1 MPVKSI
7 QFSLFLKTF
16 SFEQR
21 YDKLIQTH
29 FVIRYSSA
37 LFLFLLLQPL
47 GVVLSE
53 VKGPDIRLGEITFR
67 VREFQS
73 TPSPLRMLEIH
84 IEVLNPSRSSTA
96 PANSIKVVVVPK
108 EVKYSG
114 GASVPGFN
122 PTQEETT
129 FPVPLPPNMGRIL
142 IIGFSL
148 PETKPESITFEVQV
162 NPPDGEKKIVKWE
175 GSGN

>member
-1 MPVKSI
+1 MAKSTRKI
-7 QFSLFLKTF
+7 MT
-16 SFEQR
+16 
-21 YDKLIQTH
+21 
-29 FVIRYSSA
+29 YSSA
-37 LFLFLLLQPL
+37 LFLFLLIQPI
-47 GVVLSE
+47 GVVLSQPQVAQE
-53 VKGPDIRLGEITFR
+53 KGPYISLGEITFG

-73 TPSPLRMLEIH
+73 TPSPLKMLEIH
-84 IEVLNPSRSSTA
+84 IEVLNRSRSSTA
-96 PANSIKVVVVPK
+96 PAASIKAVVVPK
-108 EVKYSG
+108 EVKYPG

-122 PTQEETT
+122 PTHEETT
-129 FPVPLPPNMGRIL
+129 LTVPLLPNTGRIL

>member
-1 MPVKSI
+1 MAK
-7 QFSLFLKTF
+7 LTRKTM
-16 SFEQR
+16 
-21 YDKLIQTH
+21 T
-29 FVIRYSSA
+29 YSSA
-37 LFLFLLLQPL
+37 LFLFLLFQPT
-47 GVVLSE
+47 GVVLSQPHAME
-53 VKGPDIRLGEITFR
+53 EKGPDIRLGEITFG

-73 TPSPLRMLEIH
+73 TPSPLKMLEIH
-84 IEVLNPSRSSTA
+84 IEVLNRSRSSTA

-108 EVKYSG
+108 EVKYPG

-129 FPVPLPPNMGRIL
+129 LTVPLLPNMGRIL

-148 PETKPESITFEVQV
+148 AETKPESITFEIQM
-162 NPPDGEKKIVKWE
+162 NPPEGEKKIVKWE

>member
-1 MPVKSI
+1 MG
-7 QFSLFLKTF
+7 
-16 SFEQR
+16 
-21 YDKLIQTH
+21 KLIRKAI
-29 FVIRYSSA
+29 VYSSV
-37 LFLFLLLQPL
+37 LIFLLFEAMGMVFSQPK
-47 GVVLSE
+47 VVE
-53 VKGPDIRLGEITFR
+53 EKGPDIRLGEITFE

-84 IEVLNPSRSSTA
+84 IEVLNRSRSSTA

-108 EVKYSG
+108 EVKYPG

-122 PTQEETT
+122 PTQEETILT
-129 FPVPLPPNMGRIL
+129 APLLPNTGRIL

-175 GSGN
+175 GGGN

>member
-1 MPVKSI
+1 MAR
-7 QFSLFLKTF
+7 LTRKTM
-16 SFEQR
+16 S
-21 YDKLIQTH
+21 
-29 FVIRYSSA
+29 YSSV
-37 LFLFLLLQPL
+37 LFLFLLIQPL
-47 GVVLSE
+47 GVALSE
-53 VKGPDIRLGEITFR
+53 VKGPDIRLGEITFG

-108 EVKYSG
+108 EVKYPG
-114 GASVPGFN
+114 GVSVPGFN

-129 FPVPLPPNMGRIL
+129 LPVPLPPNMGRIL

-162 NPPDGEKKIVKWE
+162 NPPDGEKKIVIWE

>member
-1 MPVKSI
+1 MGN
-7 QFSLFLKTF
+7 
-16 SFEQR
+16 
-21 YDKLIQTH
+21 LIRKVT
-29 FVIRYSSA
+29 IYSSVMT
-37 LFLFLLLQPL
+37 FLLFEAIGIVFSQPK
-47 GVVLSE
+47 VVE
-53 VKGPDIRLGEITFR
+53 EKGPEIRLGEITSG

-73 TPSPLRMLEIH
+73 TPSPLIMLEVH
-84 IEVLNPSRSSTA
+84 IEILNRSRSSTV
-96 PANSIKVVVVPK
+96 PPNSIKVVAVPK
-108 EVKYSG
+108 ETKYPG
-114 GASVPGFN
+114 GASIPGFN

-129 FPVPLPPNMGRIL
+129 LAVPLLPKTGRIL

>member
-1 MPVKSI
+1 MAK
-7 QFSLFLKTF
+7 LTRKTM
-16 SFEQR
+16 S
-21 YDKLIQTH
+21 
-29 FVIRYSSA
+29 YSSA
-37 LFLFLLLQPL
+37 VFLFLLIQPI

-53 VKGPDIRLGEITFR
+53 VKSPDIRLGEITFG

-73 TPSPLRMLEIH
+73 IPSPLRMLEIH

-108 EVKYSG
+108 EVKYPG
-114 GASVPGFN
+114 GVSVPGFN

-129 FPVPLPPNMGRIL
+129 LPVPLPPNMGRIL

-148 PETKPESITFEVQV
+148 
-162 NPPDGEKKIVKWE
+162 
-175 GSGN
+175 

>member
-1 MPVKSI
+1 MV
-7 QFSLFLKTF
+7 FS
-16 SFEQR
+16 
-21 YDKLIQTH
+21 
-29 FVIRYSSA
+29 
-37 LFLFLLLQPL
+37 QPK
-47 GVVLSE
+47 VVE
-53 VKGPDIRLGEITFR
+53 EKGPDITLGEITFE

-84 IEVLNPSRSSTA
+84 IEVLNRSRSSTA

-108 EVKYSG
+108 EVKYPG

-122 PTQEETT
+122 PTQEETILT
-129 FPVPLPPNMGRIL
+129 VPLLPNTGRIL

-175 GSGN
+175 GGGN

>member
-1 MPVKSI
+1 MAR
-7 QFSLFLKTF
+7 LTRKTM
-16 SFEQR
+16 
-21 YDKLIQTH
+21 T
-29 FVIRYSSA
+29 YSST
-37 LFLFLLLQPL
+37 LFLFLLLQPI

-53 VKGPDIRLGEITFR
+53 VKGPDIRLGEITFG

-73 TPSPLRMLEIH
+73 TPSPLKMLEIH
-84 IEVLNPSRSSTA
+84 IEVLNRSRSSTA
-96 PANSIKVVVVPK
+96 PTDSIKAVVVPK
-108 EVKYSG
+108 EVKYPG

-122 PTQEETT
+122 PTHEETT
-129 FPVPLPPNMGRIL
+129 LTVPLLPNTGLIL

-162 NPPDGEKKIVKWE
+162 NPPDGENKIVKWE

>member
-1 MPVKSI
+1 MG
-7 QFSLFLKTF
+7 
-16 SFEQR
+16 
-21 YDKLIQTH
+21 KLIRKTI
-29 FVIRYSSA
+29 VYSSV
-37 LFLFLLLQPL
+37 LIFLLFQAIGIVFSQPK
-47 GVVLSE
+47 VVE
-53 VKGPDIRLGEITFR
+53 EKGPDIRLGEITFG

-84 IEVLNPSRSSTA
+84 IEVLNRSCSSTS

-108 EVKYSG
+108 EVKYPG

-129 FPVPLPPNMGRIL
+129 LAVPLLPNRGRIL

-162 NPPDGEKKIVKWE
+162 NPPDGEKKIVKWDS
-175 GSGN
+175 SGN

>member
-1 MPVKSI
+1 MGKLITKAIIYSSVLI
-7 QFSLFLKTF
+7 FLLFLATW
-16 SFEQR
+16 
-21 YDKLIQTH
+21 
-29 FVIRYSSA
+29 
-37 LFLFLLLQPL
+37 
-47 GVVLSE
+47 VVLSQPKVIE
-53 VKGPDIRLGEITFR
+53 EKGPDIRLGEITFR

-84 IEVLNPSRSSTA
+84 IEVLNRSRSSTA

-108 EVKYSG
+108 EVKYPG

-129 FPVPLPPNMGRIL
+129 LNDPLLPNMGRIL

-148 PETKPESITFEVQV
+148 PETKPESITLEVQV

>member
-1 MPVKSI
+1 MGKLITKAIIYSSVLI
-7 QFSLFLKTF
+7 FLLFLATW
-16 SFEQR
+16 
-21 YDKLIQTH
+21 
-29 FVIRYSSA
+29 
-37 LFLFLLLQPL
+37 
-47 GVVLSE
+47 VVLSQPKVIE
-53 VKGPDIRLGEITFR
+53 EKGPDIRLGEITFR

-84 IEVLNPSRSSTA
+84 IEVLNRSRSSTA

-108 EVKYSG
+108 EVKYPG

-129 FPVPLPPNMGRIL
+129 LNDPLLPNMGRIL